1 MKSEISNRI
10 KQVQDLLS
18 QKGLA
23 AVIIPQTDP
32 HQSEYIASHWQVRRF
47 LSGFTGSAGSLV
59 ILRDAAFLWTD
70 SRYFLQAAQQ
80 LEDTPVVLM
89 KDGLPDTPSIE
100 QYLLDTLAKG
110 DKVGVDGW
118 IFSIREWSNLADTLQ
133 SGGIEVLTDF
143 DFVDSVWTDRP
154 QLPTVKIFIHENKY
168 TGEDAAQKMERIMA
182 KVKKTGADSIFISAL
197 DEIAWTLNIRSRD
210 VNCNPVA
217 TAFLYLSDDEKIL
230 FTLPEKVD
238 AGVAAYLAER
248 GVKVAPYA
256 QVDTFLSGLTGRRVL
271 IDRDKTAVRVLNLLK
286 ASLQGTSPVAM
297 MKTVKNDVQIQGIHS
312 AMLKDGAA
320 LVGAFR
326 EIEER
331 VAAGVPTTELDV
343 SDILTKYRSRQPL
356 YFDESFETIAGY
368 GPHGAIVHYSATPE
382 SSVAIGRDSLLL
394 IDSGAQYL
402 DGTTDITRTIALGEP
417 TDEQRRHFTLVMK
430 GHIALG
436 SQMFP
441 EGTRGDQL
449 DSLARQFLWN
459 QGLSYLHGTG
469 HGVGF
474 FLNVHEG
481 PQSIRLNHV
490 NVALAPGML
499 TSNEPGLYVEGKH
512 GIRCENLVLTV
523 PAMTTDFGRFFK
535 FETVTLFPF
544 DLKLFDKS
552 IMSEAEIQWLN
563 NYHAHV
569 RESLLPM
576 LTEEADRQWLINKTQ
591 TL

>member
-230 FTLPEKVD
+230 FTLPEKV
-238 AGVAAYLAER
+238 LC
-248 GVKVAPYA
+248 
-256 QVDTFLSGLTGRRVL
+256 TGRHFPQRV
-271 IDRDKTAVRVLNLLK
+271 DRP
-286 ASLQGTSPVAM
+286 QG
-297 MKTVKNDVQIQGIHS
+297 
-312 AMLKDGAA
+312 
-320 LVGAFR
+320 
-326 EIEER
+326 
-331 VAAGVPTTELDV
+331 
-343 SDILTKYRSRQPL
+343 
-356 YFDESFETIAGY
+356 
-368 GPHGAIVHYSATPE
+368 
-382 SSVAIGRDSLLL
+382 
-394 IDSGAQYL
+394 
-402 DGTTDITRTIALGEP
+402 
-417 TDEQRRHFTLVMK
+417 
-430 GHIALG
+430 
-436 SQMFP
+436 
-441 EGTRGDQL
+441 
-449 DSLARQFLWN
+449 
-459 QGLSYLHGTG
+459 
-469 HGVGF
+469 
-474 FLNVHEG
+474 
-481 PQSIRLNHV
+481 
-490 NVALAPGML
+490 
-499 TSNEPGLYVEGKH
+499 
-512 GIRCENLVLTV
+512 
-523 PAMTTDFGRFFK
+523 
-535 FETVTLFPF
+535 
-544 DLKLFDKS
+544 
-552 IMSEAEIQWLN
+552 
-563 NYHAHV
+563 AH
-569 RESLLPM
+569 
-576 LTEEADRQWLINKTQ
+576 
-591 TL
+591 